1 MDNLLILKGV
11 FDWLRS
17 VSIWPNLSGDF
28 RAFPGYAGD
37 LRESL
42 RRRIRLKARIV
53 RQPAGQT

>member
-28 RAFPGYAGD
+28 RAFPGDTGD

-42 RRRIRLKARIV
+42 RRIRLKPRIV